1 MKGIVFRSFFDMVEE
16 NFGFE
21 TVDKLL
27 NSTQLE
33 SDGAYTTVGNYD
45 HHELVALVK
54 TYIA

>member
-45 HHELVALVK
+45 HHELVALVRA
-54 TYIA
+54 YIA